1 MTRQDNLP
9 KNMKLKDIERT
20 ANVAWSPKS
29 HYPIHLVA
37 GTAAQQLDAS
47 FSTNA
52 ALEIYS
58 LNVTEPGPDMQLV
71 SSVPSDHRFHKIV
84 WGSAGSEPGSGT
96 IIGGCDGGLIQ
107 IYNASKLLKN
117 EDALI
122 GRQEK
127 HSGPVHSLDFNGFQQ
142 NLFASGAANS
152 EIFIWDLNNIATPMS
167 PGAKCQPLEDVLS
180 VLWNKQVQHI
190 LATTF
195 SSKCVIWDLRKNEP
209 IIKLTDTVSRVHW
222 KVVAWHPEVATQLCL
237 ASDEDH
243 SPIIQLWDLRFATSP
258 LKTLENHQRGILSI
272 AWCNDDSDLLASCGK
287 DNRILIWNPNGSQPN
302 GEVLTELAKT
312 NQWNFDVLWC
322 PRNPA
327 LIACPNFDGHVS
339 IYSLMGGKTQQI
351 QTTNK
356 IADSFPGMDGYI
368 QAPVPQQQ
376 VVTVSVDLA
385 KPPKWLKR
393 PVGASF
399 GFGGK
404 LISFENDKAAIAHTL
419 QNAQPGQQPPHI
431 PRSVQISQVITEASL
446 VRHSQELEK
455 ALEYGNFVEYCYNK
469 AEVTDDLHQKS
480 IWHFLKA
487 SFESNPRAE
496 LLSLLGYN
504 IEAINNKLNQHV
516 GTELNHNVNGLSE
529 DFANMNRLDD
539 FEQLENSINQAEIK
553 KKPTEPLKIKT
564 TDDTEGL
571 VTQALL
577 LNNIEAAVALCLKAK
592 KYADALIIATTGGP
606 DLLARTQHKYLEQC
620 EGYISSL
627 ISAVVSEDW
636 TSIIN
641 NCEVACWK
649 EALAATLTHASD
661 EVLPSLCEQLGD
673 RLTEES
679 KRNPKLM
686 QDAQLCYLCAGSFDK
701 LVNSWSQNGI
711 TDTDKLQQL
720 IELMMLLQKAVER
733 QGRRVQVSGALAD
746 LLTRYALL
754 LVSQGELTT
763 ASAYLGNSHDEKIST
778 LRERIQVALGQKQ
791 TSGNQHDYQSQ
802 SRRSSHKQSFS
813 QQYTGAPIPGNTN
826 PFGAPNQYPSIPP
839 VNPPPPTQFNT
850 GLPNQSTNQP
860 WQSQPPAPV
869 PSFSPAP
876 PPLAQPPRPISVGSA
891 HGGPSS
897 RSKYVVDPS
906 VSSGP
911 TYGAPASRGYPPV
924 IDAPMPNSS
933 YASNTPHF
941 VPPLAAGGHMPA
953 PLNPAPLNPAPI
965 AAPAPAAYGAPP
977 PMQPPKLTE
986 QFAPPSGWND
996 PPPLSSRPTKSEPK
1010 PEVPPSDPITH
1021 PLYGAGY
1028 PATDGY
1034 GTEMAPQAPPT
1045 MYNPALPQQPYQ
1057 QQQPLGGSYP
1067 PPTGNFQ
1074 QQGNSFQHPGS
1085 FPAPGGPY
1093 PPPVTGGYDIGAM
1106 NHNAVPHVAQDA
1118 APRTQTPQQ
1127 VQKGPIPQE
1136 HEELKRVFD
1145 ELRERCSSS
1154 ANNPQT
1160 KRKLED
1166 VARKLESLYDLLRE
1180 QKLSQKTLAS
1190 LHQMVQLIQG
1200 GDYQNGLGLHT
1211 QMVSGPDFAQ
1221 IASFMPGLK
1230 VLLQCAIQLQV
1241 YLR

>member
-1 MTRQDNLP
+1 
-9 KNMKLKDIERT
+9 MKLKDIERT

-29 HYPIHLVA
+29 HYPIHLAA

-58 LNVTEPGPDMQLV
+58 LNVTDPGPDMQLV
-71 SSVPSDHRFHKIV
+71 SSVPSDHRFHKII
-84 WGSAGSEPGSGT
+84 WGSVGSEPGSGT

-117 EDALI
+117 EDALM

-258 LKTLENHQRGILSI
+258 LKTLENHQRGILSM

-302 GEVLTELAKT
+302 GEVLAELAKT

-356 IADSFPGMDGYI
+356 IADSFPGMDGYM

-404 LISFENDKAAIAHTL
+404 LICFENDKAAVAHTL
-419 QNAQPGQQPPHI
+419 QNVQPGQQPPHI
-431 PRSVQISQVITEASL
+431 PRTVQISQVITEATL
-446 VRHSQELEK
+446 VKHSQELEK
-455 ALEYGNFVEYCYNK
+455 ALEYGNFAEYCINK
-469 AEVTDDLHQKS
+469 MEETKDQHQKT
-480 IWHFLKA
+480 IWQYLRA
-487 SFESNPRAE
+487 SFEANPRVE

-504 IEAINNKLNQHV
+504 IESINNKLNQHV
-516 GTELNHNVNGLSE
+516 GTELNHNVNGLSD

-539 FEQLENSINQAEIK
+539 FAQLDNQIHEK
-553 KKPTEPLKIKT
+553 KGPSEPLKIKT

-641 NCEVACWK
+641 NCEVSSWK

-661 EVLPSLCEQLGD
+661 EDLPGLCEQLGD

-701 LVNSWSQNGI
+701 LVNSWSQNRV
-711 TDTDKLQQL
+711 TDTNKMQQL

-746 LLTRYALL
+746 LLTRYAFL

-763 ASAYLGNSHDEKIST
+763 ASAYLGTSHDQKIST

-791 TSGNQHDYQSQ
+791 SFGNQHDYQNQ
-802 SRRSSHKQSFS
+802 GRRSSHKQSFS
-813 QQYTGAPIPGNTN
+813 QSYPGGPVSGNTN
-826 PFGAPNQYPSIPP
+826 PFNTPNQYSSIPP
-839 VNPPPPTQFNT
+839 VNPPQPAQFNT
-850 GLPNQSTNQP
+850 GLPNQSTTQP
-860 WQSQPPAPV
+860 WQPQPPVPA

-876 PPLAQPPRPISVGSA
+876 PPLTQPPRPGSVGSS
-891 HGGPSS
+891 HGGISS
-897 RSKYVVDPS
+897 RSKYVLDPS

-911 TYGAPASRGYPPV
+911 SYGVSAARGFPPP

-933 YASNTPHF
+933 LSSNTPYF
-941 VPPLAAGGHMPA
+941 VPPLAASGHVPA
-953 PLNPAPLNPAPI
+953 PMNPTPLNPV
-965 AAPAPAAYGAPP
+965 APAPSPAAAYGAPLP
-977 PMQPPKLTE
+977 PPPKQTE
-986 QFAPPSGWND
+986 LYAAPSGWND
-996 PPPLSSRPTKSEPK
+996 PPPLSSRPSKAEPK
-1010 PEVPPSDPITH
+1010 PEAPPSDPITH

-1028 PATDGY
+1028 PTDTY
-1034 GTEMAPQAPPT
+1034 GNDIPSQPPPS
-1045 MYNPALPQQPYQ
+1045 MYNPAMPPQPYQ
-1057 QQQPLGGSYP
+1057 QPPGAAFP
-1067 PPTGNFQ
+1067 PPTGNFAHQ
-1074 QQGNSFQHPGS
+1074 SNFQHPGS
-1085 FPAPGGPY
+1085 FPAPGSTF

-1106 NHNAVPHVAQDA
+1106 SRNAVPPQVAQEA
-1118 APRTQTPQQ
+1118 MPRAETPQH
-1127 VQKGPIPQE
+1127 VQKPPIPQE

-1145 ELRERCSSS
+1145 KVRERCSDA

-1166 VARKLESLYDLLRE
+1166 VARKLETLYDLLRE
-1180 QKLSQKTLAS
+1180 QKLWFSS
-1190 LHQMVQLIQG
+1190 LQ
-1200 GDYQNGLGLHT
+1200 
-1211 QMVSGPDFAQ
+1211 
-1221 IASFMPGLK
+1221 
-1230 VLLQCAIQLQV
+1230 
-1241 YLR
+1241 